1 MTAEN
6 LALRDELMA
15 NAQARY
21 EDMIAQGKTEEEAF
35 AKAYL
40 ALGLTDLDTLQ
51 ETKIENNGKTYR
63 IQMIYQAIETINVW
77 Q

>member
-1 MTAEN
+1 MEAE
-6 LALRDELMA
+6 
-15 NAQARY
+15 
-21 EDMIAQGKTEEEAF
+21 TEEEAF